1 VQAPRR
7 YGNSERFGGSEIDDH
22 FEFGRLPG
30 QKKPYANILTISANR
45 QLAYR
50 ALYLLTMRGLK
61 HFIGCVGIAIT
72 LDYLAFNGYCTEV
85 CTHVLS
91 LACDQMLSEAQVHVR
106 QFKTFL

>member
-1 VQAPRR
+1 
-7 YGNSERFGGSEIDDH
+7 
-22 FEFGRLPG
+22 
-30 QKKPYANILTISANR
+30 
-45 QLAYR
+45 
-50 ALYLLTMRGLK
+50 MRGLK

-91 LACDQMLSEAQVHVR
+91 LACDQMLSEVHVQVR

>member
-1 VQAPRR
+1 
-7 YGNSERFGGSEIDDH
+7 
-22 FEFGRLPG
+22 
-30 QKKPYANILTISANR
+30 
-45 QLAYR
+45 
-50 ALYLLTMRGLK
+50 MRGLK

-91 LACDQMLSEAQVHVR
+91 LACDQMLSEAQVQVR

>member
-1 VQAPRR
+1 MTIS
-7 YGNSERFGGSEIDDH
+7 NLGGCLARKSPI
-22 FEFGRLPG
+22 
-30 QKKPYANILTISANR
+30 ANILTISANR
-45 QLAYR
+45 KFVHR
-50 ALYLLTMRGLK
+50 APYLLTMRGLK

-72 LDYLAFNGYCTEV
+72 LDYLAFNGYCTDV